1 MQVILN
7 GKINPYILRER
18 RILLNYQSDPKWR
31 RRRRVV
37 EVVLVVIIIYV
48 VALVKREGGER
59 GWGE

>member
-7 GKINPYILRER
+7 GKINPYILRES
-18 RILLNYQSDPKWR
+18 RIVLNYQSNPKWR
-31 RRRRVV
+31 RRRRAV

-48 VALVKREGGER
+48 VVLVKRGGER